1 MIRDITNIDKI
12 ISSDRFNDVT
22 YNLIRETFY
31 SSSKNSIKNLGKVL
45 QSDNIKFVI
54 KNEMLWRWKLIMEIP
69 IIEKYNET
77 EYHKIIGKFSVLAS
91 RCFVNL
97 ETMGLLG

>member
-1 MIRDITNIDKI
+1 MIGDITNIAKI
-12 ISSDRFNDVT
+12 ISIDRFNDGT
-22 YNLIRETFY
+22 YNMLRATFY
-31 SSSKNSIKNLGKVL
+31 SSSKNNIKNLGKIL
-45 QSDNIKFVI
+45 QSDNISFVI

-69 IIEKYNET
+69 IIGNYNET
-77 EYHKIIGKFSVLAS
+77 EYHRVIGKFSVLAS